1 MMTCRFKAWPTPGF
15 MSYCVKEKFLN
26 ELMALDGT
34 NDIHELENDG
44 EQGT

>member
-1 MMTCRFKAWPTPGF
+1 